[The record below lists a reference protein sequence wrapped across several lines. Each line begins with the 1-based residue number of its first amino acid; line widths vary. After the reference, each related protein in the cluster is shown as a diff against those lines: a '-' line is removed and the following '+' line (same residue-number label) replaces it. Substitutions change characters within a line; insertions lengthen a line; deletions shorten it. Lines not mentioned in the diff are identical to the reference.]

1 MADKKRPPHPHG
13 PWPSVF
19 PPDGGRPPRPWPL
32 YPMTPRWND
41 TEPVIGVR
49 PWEECCDGQD
59 ECVCV
64 TSGDVDT
71 WYSVYDTVANNSAT
85 WGGASG
91 ESGWTASADKWNS
104 TYDTVYDNSAYW
116 TSAAQRADQLDPEL
130 LNELSDVL
138 EKSSA
143 FLATYYGLDHVYT
156 KKDVLTG
163 IGTSADPIDLDWKIK
178 VTLDDINDALLQLYK
193 DGDPDQKKNWVHV
206 SALKGVYDWL
216 EEHDALFWKV
226 KPNIP
231 SPYEGDNRKPDGVFD
246 QLEKIWAI
254 LRHDGRDIPES
265 ANWNSTYITVTNNS
279 ARWESSYDTVRNS
292 SGDFYSVYDTVAENS
307 GYWNEASGI
316 IATSADEWN
325 SVYETV
331 KDTSGVWNEGYETA
345 KDLER
350 RSEKWD
356 QAADEIPVIE
366 EKIDDINGK
375 IEDLDS
381 RIDDLEETINERAE
395 VWDDTSDTVAALS
408 GYWDS
413 THDTVYDNS
422 ASWNNASNA
431 IRTSAEKWN
440 SVYETVSDESANWN
454 EAYEKANELESSAD
468 KWNQTYE
475 VIDSSSGH
483 WDQIAETVEQNSA
496 AWAKDAFK
504 LQYVENLNYDN
515 YSAYDEPGVIY
526 YNYNKEY

>member
-19 PPDGGRPPRPWPL
+19 PPDGGRPPRPWPP

-64 TSGDVDT
+64 TSGDVDA
-71 WYSVYDTVANNSAT
+71 WYNVYDTVANNSGS

-104 TYDTVYDNSAYW
+104 TYDTVYDSSATW
-116 TSAAQRADQLDPEL
+116 SSGAQRASQLDPEL
-130 LNELSDVL
+130 LQELADVL
-138 EKSSA
+138 SKSSG
-143 FLATYYGLDHVYT
+143 FLASYYGLDHVYT

-178 VTLDDINDALLQLYK
+178 ITLDDVNQALLQLYK

-206 SALKGVYDWL
+206 SALKRVYDWL

-226 KPNIP
+226 NPNIP
-231 SPYEGDNRKPDGVFD
+231 SPYEGDDRRPDGVFD

-265 ANWNSTYITVTNNS
+265 ANWNSVYETVTNNS
-279 ARWESSYDTVRNS
+279 AYWESTYDTVQNT
-292 SGDFYSVYDTVAENS
+292 SGDFYSVYDTVVAHS
-307 GYWNEASGI
+307 AAWNDAS
-316 IATSADEWN
+316 AVTPTSAKEWN

-331 KDTSGVWNEGYETA
+331 RDTSAVWNEGYEIA
-345 KDLER
+345 KTLEV
-350 RSEKWD
+350 SADKWNE
-356 QAADEIPVIE
+356 AVNEIPEI
-366 EKIDDINGK
+366 KD
-375 IEDLDS
+375 
-381 RIDDLEETINERAE
+381 RIDDLEETINERAK

-408 GYWDS
+408 GYWNS

-422 ASWNNASNA
+422 AA
-431 IRTSAEKWN
+431 
-440 SVYETVSDESANWN
+440 WN
-454 EAYEKANELESSAD
+454 EAYEKANKLESSAD
-468 KWNQTYE
+468 RWNQTYE
-475 VIDSSSGH
+475 VMDSSSGH
-483 WDQIAETVEQNSA
+483 WDHIAETVEQNSA
-496 AWAKDAFK
+496 AWAKDAFR